1 MPRPADCE
9 KYGNGCADLHV
20 LLSAFADYLVT
31 NAGLLRL
38 FLCNGVFQLLYD
50 SFRTSIDD
58 WRHAQAGARKGSAYR
73 ASFVAA
79 GLTGI
84 ARAYVEEGCVANRE
98 ELEQTIRGL
107 FGNCA

>member
-1 MPRPADCE
+1 MRKILDGTRSSP
-9 KYGNGCADLHV
+9 
-20 LLSAFADYLVT
+20 AFADYLVT

-38 FLCNGVFQLLYD
+38 LLRNGVFHLLYD
-50 SFRTSIDD
+50 SFHTSIDD
-58 WRHAQAGARKGSAYR
+58 WRNAQAGAEKCPAYR

-107 FGNCA
+107 FGSCA